1 MKRQSLRVK
10 ILVSIGLIVLV
21 VLGSSTF
28 IHLRNIRTDSLEAM
42 NLRSEALAQGIV
54 SDILKRFP
62 LLVDTTEQRL
72 HMMLQASF
80 IISNQIY
87 DLNKEKGIAFI
98 AIIAPTGIIANHSD
112 REQWDRSLEN
122 SPLFPYLQ
130 RQEQITVLDGS
141 DYHTLIPIFSQDDI
155 FLGTVDIGSP
165 KSTIDTKIAN
175 VIRQSVFLFVIL
187 LLLAFFSVSLFVH
200 IVLTKPIRHLVA
212 SGEQLARGN
221 LIQIPVKAQS
231 AEIASLNQSFTRI
244 SAYLQHVAE
253 VSSDIATGVIA
264 SEIQIR
270 SEHDILGHAIHE
282 MLQYL
287 QHIAT
292 IAAKV
297 TEGDLT
303 ETVHIR
309 SAKDAF
315 GKVIQSMTE
324 GLRALVEQ
332 LHISAHRMVATGSTI
347 ASLTKHDMEI
357 VEHVQ
362 RSADQMSSTAHEMGA
377 SIEEVAQNMEMLSSS
392 VEETSA
398 SVTQMTTSVGHIA
411 SKAKNLTKQ
420 THQTIEFLN
429 HTVASLN
436 DVVESTDESQTLSQ
450 ATIQNARSGQE
461 AVEHV
466 IASVEILQNT
476 MTIAVENITRF
487 AQRSSDIDTILDVI
501 RDITEQTSLLALNA
515 SIIAAQAGVHGR
527 GFAVVADEIKNL
539 ASDVGNS
546 TKDIA
551 VIVQT
556 LQQETKNVVY
566 TIHEGASNI
575 KEGIERTQ
583 EAREALHKILTSAEQ
598 SSSLV
603 SQIATTLHDL
613 MTSSQHV
620 SLAMGQ
626 VDTMTDDITRST
638 HEQEASTQQINDA
651 IALINGMTSQI
662 QQATAEQLH
671 GVHTL
676 LTTTG
681 DVTELIDQ
689 NLQSSQRISETTV
702 ELTSQADILLRSIE
716 HFTLTKSE

>member
-1 MKRQSLRVK
+1 MKRWSLRVK
-10 ILVSIGLIVLV
+10 ILVSVGLIVLA

-28 IHLRNIRTDSLEAM
+28 IHLQNLQADSLEAM

-72 HMMLQASF
+72 HMMLSASF
-80 IISNQIY
+80 ITCNQIY
-87 DLNKEKGIAFI
+87 ELNKDKGIAFI

-112 REQWDRSLEN
+112 REQWDRSLED

-130 RQEQITVLDGS
+130 QREQITVLDGEY
-141 DYHTLIPIFSQDDI
+141 YHTFIPIFSQDNV

-165 KSTIDTKIAN
+165 KSLIEIKVAK
-175 VIRQSVFLFVIL
+175 VIHQSVFLFVGF
-187 LLLAFFSVSLFVH
+187 LLLAFFTVSLFVH
-200 IVLTKPIRHLVA
+200 VVLTKPIRQLVA

-221 LIQIPVKAQS
+221 LVQIPLQEQS
-231 AEIASLNQSFTRI
+231 AEIASLNRSFNRI
-244 SAYLQHVAE
+244 SAYLQHIAE
-253 VSSDIATGVIA
+253 VSSNIATGVIA
-264 SEIQIR
+264 SEIQVR
-270 SEHDILGHAIHE
+270 SEHDILGQAIHD

-287 QHIAT
+287 KHVAT
-292 IAAKV
+292 VAAKV
-297 TEGDLT
+297 TEGNLT

-309 SAKDAF
+309 SAQDAF
-315 GKVIQSMTE
+315 GRVIQSMTE
-324 GLRALVEQ
+324 GLRSLVEQ
-332 LHISAHRMVATGSTI
+332 LQESAHRIAATGSTI
-347 ASLTKHDMEI
+347 SSLTKHDMEI

-377 SIEEVAQNMEMLSSS
+377 SIEEVAHNVEMLSSS
-392 VEETSA
+392 VEETSV

-411 SKAKNLTKQ
+411 SKSKNLRNQ

-429 HTVASLN
+429 HTVASL
-436 DVVESTDESQTLSQ
+436 DDIVKSTDESQELSQ
-450 ATIQNARSGQE
+450 ATIQDALDGQE
-461 AVEHV
+461 AVEQV
-466 IASVEILQNT
+466 ITSVETIQQT
-476 MTIAVENITRF
+476 MTTAVESINRF

-501 RDITEQTSLLALNA
+501 REITEQTSLLALNA

-539 ASDVGNS
+539 ASGVGSS

-551 VIVQT
+551 AIVQT
-556 LQQETKNVVY
+556 LQQETTHVVQ
-566 TIHEGASNI
+566 TIHEGASNV
-575 KEGIERTQ
+575 KQGIERTQ
-583 EAREALHKILTSAEQ
+583 QAREALQKILTSAER

-603 SQIATTLHDL
+603 TQIATTLHGL
-613 MTSSQHV
+613 MTSGQQVSQ
-620 SLAMGQ
+620 AMRQ
-626 VDTMTDDITRST
+626 VDTMTDDITMAT
-638 HEQEASTQQINDA
+638 NEQEASTKQINDA
-651 IALINGMTSQI
+651 IVLINDMTSQI

-689 NLQSSQRISETTV
+689 NLHSSQRISETTV
-702 ELTSQADILLRSIE
+702 ELASQADILLHSIE
-716 HFTLTKSE
+716 RFTLTKDE